1 MADLRSLDNIDIGK
15 TATVTAIE
23 LDGGI
28 KQRLRDI
35 GITEGASV
43 ECVGISPLGDPIA
56 LLVGGTVVA
65 VRKQDCKRIIAQ
77 YGCGSDV

>member
-1 MADLRSLDNIDIGK
+1 MADLRSLDNIDIGQK
-15 TATVTAIE
+15 ATVTAIE
-23 LDGGI
+23 LDSAM

-35 GITEGASV
+35 GITEGANV

-77 YGCGSDV
+77 YGCGSDA